1 MLLESFLYHEFVN
14 QPWSQNI
21 LNYSWIRWVIGR
33 SI

>member
-14 QPWSQNI
+14 RPWGQNN